1 MSSAEENKATVR
13 RYVED
18 AVAEVRSGNLAATD
32 EILTSDATFYDPGQ
46 PPSVGTEAQKQRSAC
61 SSAPSQTF
69 GSPSRTWP
77 PKGKGSRFVG
87 PCVALIKVAS

>member
-32 EILTSDATFYDPGQ
+32 EILTSEATFYDPGQ

-61 SSAPSQTF
+61 SSAPSQMI
-69 GSPSRTWP
+69 GSPSRTWS
-77 PKGKGSRFVG
+77 PKWNGSRSVG
-87 PCVALIKVAS
+87 PCAALIKTAS